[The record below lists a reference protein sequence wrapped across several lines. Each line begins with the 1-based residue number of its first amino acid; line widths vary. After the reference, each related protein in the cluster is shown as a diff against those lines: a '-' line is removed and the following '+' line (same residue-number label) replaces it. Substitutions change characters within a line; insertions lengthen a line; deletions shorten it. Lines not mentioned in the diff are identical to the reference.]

1 VDGAQR
7 RVCGDGHGARVR
19 PRRHRAPRPAP
30 QRRAADPGPR
40 VPGAGD
46 RAEPARRAP
55 DQMGAATGGDR
66 MRVLR
71 YSAILT
77 GVAVLVYGV
86 YGLLTAPEIPR
97 LSGVAY
103 WLLGGVALHDAVL
116 APAVFALC
124 WLAARRT
131 TP

>member
-1 VDGAQR
+1 
-7 RVCGDGHGARVR
+7 
-19 PRRHRAPRPAP
+19 
-30 QRRAADPGPR
+30 
-40 VPGAGD
+40 
-46 RAEPARRAP
+46 
-55 DQMGAATGGDR
+55 

-131 TP
+131 TPRVRAVLAAVLLVAGAVTLVAAPILLHGRVAIR